1 MCNCREARQNILN
14 SYCVNP
20 SLSVEPPSDGWT
32 VVAYSVV
39 GAVSVLYCCVEVA
52 AGLVQSELLDAGVVV
67 EVSSGLSVVVAS
79 WVVSMGDVVVGP
91 PVGVVSDGLNEYHIC
106 LFLINKKMLSI
117 NLALLYA

>member
-1 MCNCREARQNILN
+1 M
-14 SYCVNP
+14 
-20 SLSVEPPSDGWT
+20 
-32 VVAYSVV
+32 
-39 GAVSVLYCCVEVA
+39 LYCCVEVA